1 MSTETADHRGAVGRA
16 LMVVAVLIVIC
27 LGVALAFTNTEHVT
41 VDLLVAEF
49 SGPLIFWMVIELLV
63 VVVVMLLIS
72 ALRVARLKR
81 KIKRQARQIK
91 DQEAELKNLRNLP
104 IHDV

>member
-1 MSTETADHRGAVGRA
+1 
-16 LMVVAVLIVIC
+16 MVVALVLVFC

-49 SGPLIFWMVIELLV
+49 SGPLIFWMVIELLIV
-63 VVVVMLLIS
+63 VVIMLAVS

-81 KIKRQARQIK
+81 QIKRQSRQIK

>member
-1 MSTETADHRGAVGRA
+1 MSTETETRGTIGRA
-16 LMVVAVLIVIC
+16 LMIIAVLVVFR

-49 SGPLIFWMVIELLV
+49 SGPLIFWMVLELLV
-63 VVVVMLLIS
+63 IVVVMVLIS
-72 ALRVARLKR
+72 ALRVTRLKR
-81 KIKRQARQIK
+81 QIRRQSRQIK

>member
-1 MSTETADHRGAVGRA
+1 MSTETTDHRSTIGRA
-16 LMVVAVLIVIC
+16 LMVIAILIVFC
-27 LGVALAFTNTEHVT
+27 LGLALAFTNTEHVT

-49 SGPLIFWMVIELLV
+49 SGPLILWMVAELVL

-72 ALRVARLKR
+72 ALRVTRLKR
-81 KIKRQARQIK
+81 QLRRQSRQIK